1 MTLYITTFAERHID
15 AAVDLFLTSYR
26 AERRHC
32 QILPPTPFGD
42 ETRLWESIA
51 ALAETGGVAA
61 TEGGDLVGYLF
72 YGYQF
77 PFKGQSTVMVPEIGH
92 AAVPEAAD
100 RVYPHMLA
108 RIGEAWAEQ
117 RASLHILG
125 YLAHDADLETR
136 LYRLGYGQILT
147 ERLRDL
153 SAVGAD
159 PAIDV
164 ELSDDLGT
172 LAALDA
178 EHRRYY
184 TGSPIFVNKPAGDR
198 ETLVRDLTE
207 EQARGSAF
215 FVHRRD
221 DKPVAYFVV
230 GPSAQNG
237 EGLLLR
243 ATNSAQIRGA
253 YVRPAYR
260 GRGIGRALLDACVR
274 WAGDHGFDRML
285 VEHESA
291 NLPGRAFWSRYFTPF
306 VRYTMRYV
314 ELPPQNGGKNL

>member
-1 MTLYITTFAERHID
+1 MTLHVTAFAARHLD
-15 AAVDLFLTSYR
+15 AAVDLFLAIYAR
-26 AERRHC
+26 ERRRC
-32 QILPPTPFGD
+32 PVLPPVPFGD
-42 ETRLWESIA
+42 ETQLWESIA
-51 ALAETGGVAA
+51 ALMETGGIAA
-61 TEGGDLVGYLF
+61 VENDRLVGYLAR
-72 YGYQF
+72 GYQF
-77 PFKGQSTVMVPEIGH
+77 GFKGQPTVMVPEIGH
-92 AAVPEAAD
+92 AAARDAD
-100 RVYPHMLA
+100 AHIYPRMLA

-117 RASLHILG
+117 GANLHILG
-125 YLAHDADLETR
+125 YLAHDADLELT
-136 LYRLGYGQILT
+136 LYRLGYGQILA
-147 ERLRDL
+147 ERLREL

-159 PAIDV
+159 PEIDV
-164 ELSDDLGT
+164 EQPDDLGT

-184 TGSPIFVNKPAGDR
+184 AGSPIFVNKPAGDR
-198 ETLVRDLTE
+198 DTIVRDLTE
-207 EQARGSAF
+207 ERERGSAF

-221 DKPVAYFVV
+221 DEPVAYFVV

-314 ELPPQNGGKNL
+314 ELPTSA